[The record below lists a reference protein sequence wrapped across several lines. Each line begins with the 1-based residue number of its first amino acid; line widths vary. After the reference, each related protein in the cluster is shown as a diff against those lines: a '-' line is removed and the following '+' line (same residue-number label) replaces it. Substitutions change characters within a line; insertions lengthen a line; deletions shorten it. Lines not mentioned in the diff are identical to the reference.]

1 VAAFLCSYERIIAG
15 LPYGKQHRR
24 KRAAG
29 SRCDALATPGSL
41 GDVEGD
47 APGLG
52 AVERRPMAKALT
64 ASLDH
69 LVGGHKQ
76 RRGHGEPKR
85 LRRLEID
92 GQFEFGRLEDGDVGR
107 FRTVQNLADYNGEPV
122 FLRQLND

>member
-1 VAAFLCSYERIIAG
+1 MPLWQAVQAQAG
-15 LPYGKQHRR
+15 RGF
-24 KRAAG
+24 

-69 LVGGHKQ
+69 LVGGHKHCV
-76 RRGHGEPKR
+76 RHGETKS

-92 GQFEFGRLEDGDVGR
+92 D
-107 FRTVQNLADYNGEPV
+107 
-122 FLRQLND
+122 